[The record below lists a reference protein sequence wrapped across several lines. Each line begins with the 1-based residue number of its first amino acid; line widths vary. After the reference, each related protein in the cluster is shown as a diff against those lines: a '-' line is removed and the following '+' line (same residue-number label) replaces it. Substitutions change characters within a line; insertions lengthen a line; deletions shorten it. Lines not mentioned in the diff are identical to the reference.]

1 MTEWAI
7 NNYQQT
13 YIKKFVILAQAGI
26 LMQPAIPTKALRLPV
41 GLAMTIIRTVIKSP
55 MYLKNA
61 NLYQWQNP

>member
-13 YIKKFVILAQAGI
+13 YIKKFVILAQAGTTKCSAKLI

-41 GLAMTIIRTVIKSP
+41 GLAMTIFG
-55 MYLKNA
+55 
-61 NLYQWQNP
+61 WE